1 MTTLLCIAILVGQQ
15 GAAQQTAN
23 ADYLRAAAIV
33 ASAGEELKPPKD
45 DNVLEW
51 ARNAAKKFG
60 TACDWIRAGNAKPF
74 EPLGGRALNGEF
86 PEFAGYKAIGVLYE
100 ARMFEQIADGKPNQA
115 ADSLID
121 ALSFGRRV
129 QCIGVIGYMVGSQMI
144 EGNLRMFDLNRRAF
158 AESGLEK
165 LSKLELIQS
174 NPAEKTAMTLELT
187 AYESVSSM
195 EELTD
200 EDKLRALARIE
211 ELKQFVSAQLTKE
224 EAQWS
229 WDDKAEA
236 IEHLSPLGISLSI
249 TWPRA
254 IVIRTKLRLLNA
266 TARVLLE
273 EVRNYK
279 LPDSLTDAYDPATG
293 SSFFYGKRDDAFVIY
308 SLGTEKIGRIE
319 LGVLR
324 SGVPQ

>member
-1 MTTLLCIAILVGQQ
+1 MITLLCVAILAGQQ
-15 GAAQQTAN
+15 GAAQQAAN

-33 ASAGEELKPPKD
+33 ASAGDDLKPPKD
-45 DNVLEW
+45 DNVLDW
-51 ARNAAKKFG
+51 ARNATKKFG
-60 TACDWIRAGNAKPF
+60 IACDWIKAGNTKPF
-74 EPLGGRALNGEF
+74 EPLDGRALNGEF
-86 PEFAGYKAIGVLYE
+86 PEFDGYKAIGVLYE
-100 ARMFEQIADGKPNQA
+100 ARMFEQIAEGKPNQA

-121 ALSFGRRV
+121 ALTFGRRV
-129 QCIGVIGYMVGSQMI
+129 QCIGTIGYIVGSQI
-144 EGNLRMFDLNRRAF
+144 IDGNLRMFDLNRRAF

-165 LSKLELIQS
+165 LSKLELIHS
-174 NPAEKTAMTLELT
+174 IPAEKTAMMLELT

-200 EDKLRALARIE
+200 EEKLHALARIE
-211 ELKQFVSAQLTKE
+211 ELKAFVAAQLTKE

-254 IVIRTKLRLLNA
+254 IVVRTKLRLLNV
-266 TARVLLE
+266 TARVLLD

-279 LPDSLTDAYDPATG
+279 LPDALTDAHDPATG

-308 SLGTEKIGRIE
+308 SLGTENTGRIE
-319 LGVLR
+319 LG
-324 SGVPQ
+324 GVSR